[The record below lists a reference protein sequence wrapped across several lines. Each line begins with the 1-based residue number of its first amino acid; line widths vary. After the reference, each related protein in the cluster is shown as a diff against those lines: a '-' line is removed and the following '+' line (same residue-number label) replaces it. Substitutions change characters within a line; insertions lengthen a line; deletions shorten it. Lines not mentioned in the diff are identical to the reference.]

1 MLCLALR
8 LPSCRLIRQICA
20 TCTAHSLTNA
30 HVLPVACMTHS
41 VREDGDHL
49 LLDCTVALLQGLPSS
64 WCLDHPSPKQC
75 RLREDSPYLLLEED
89 APAMHTELG
98 VLSDANGLDE
108 GPPDSSRHQQ
118 QPYGA
123 GTESPGSVDR
133 NFSLGDL
140 EDEEDDQHMLKDQ
153 TSSSS
158 KPQQSQQEQG
168 IGPGRQASRPA
179 SSQSSSPRARD
190 GASTPRG
197 EPSRPKKP
205 SGKKD

>member
-1 MLCLALR
+1 
-8 LPSCRLIRQICA
+8 
-20 TCTAHSLTNA
+20 
-30 HVLPVACMTHS
+30 
-41 VREDGDHL
+41 
-49 LLDCTVALLQGLPSS
+49 
-64 WCLDHPSPKQC
+64 
-75 RLREDSPYLLLEED
+75 
-89 APAMHTELG
+89 MHTELG
-98 VLSDANGLDE
+98 VLSDANGLEE
-108 GPPDSSRHQQ
+108 GPPESSTHQQ
-118 QPYGA
+118 RPYGA

-158 KPQQSQQEQG
+158 KPQQLQQEQVS
-168 IGPGRQASRPA
+168 GPGRQASRPA

>member
-1 MLCLALR
+1 MLALS
-8 LPSCRLIRQICA
+8 PGA
-20 TCTAHSLTNA
+20 LTY
-30 HVLPVACMTHS
+30 
-41 VREDGDHL
+41 
-49 LLDCTVALLQGLPSS
+49 
-64 WCLDHPSPKQC
+64 PSPNQC

-98 VLSDANGLDE
+98 VLSDANGLDDA
-108 GPPDSSRHQQ
+108 PPESSRHQQ
-118 QPYGA
+118 RPYGA

-140 EDEEDDQHMLKDQ
+140 EDEEDDQHMLKDL

-158 KPQQSQQEQG
+158 KPQQLQQEQG
-168 IGPGRQASRPA
+168 SGPGRQASRPA
-179 SSQSSSPRARD
+179 SSQSSSPHARDAASTARD

-197 EPSRPKKP
+197 EASRPKKP